1 MNITDIDDKIIK
13 KSIQVSLVLKV
24 MFSAPLF
31 FFVGKLT
38 KYALM
43 VLTRFCFVKKNCLS
57 I

>member
-31 FFVGKLT
+31 FL
-38 KYALM
+38 LE
-43 VLTRFCFVKKNCLS
+43 S
-57 I
+57 